1 MFKLRTLYVQ
11 TIAELFVQSGRRS
24 RKDFITAKY
33 TEKRFA
39 QRRRTDP
46 TAKLRSLYDAVKS
59 RDIFSLLQVYAD
71 GVDLTE
77 TFPMANE
84 HVS

>member
-1 MFKLRTLYVQ
+1 MKLYTLNWATYVG
-11 TIAELFVQSGRRS
+11 LFYQSHRQS

-33 TEKRFA
+33 IDKRFA
-39 QRRRTDP
+39 QRRRTDA
-46 TAKLRSLYDAVKS
+46 TAKQRSLYEAVKS
-59 RDIFSLLQVYAD
+59 RDIFSLLQVYAE

-77 TFPMANE
+77 IHPMANE

>member
-1 MFKLRTLYVQ
+1 MNQAAFYIQLIV
-11 TIAELFVQSGRRS
+11 ELFPQPIRQS

-39 QRRRTDP
+39 QHKRTDA
-46 TAKLRSLYDAVKS
+46 TAKLRSLYEAVRN

-84 HVS
+84 HVT